1 MEPEFK
7 EGVYCFT
14 LNNAPPHGRHLVKQW
29 QIETI
34 RGSALIGRGVRP
46 MGASVCAETIVRRV
60 AAESRL
66 FLVGPALL
74 AISVSRRAGRRG
86 RTVGGRTFLFTN
98 LPPTSPPPHH
108 HHHRRRLRRSPC
120 VFVRWQ
126 SWWSSTSPPQK
137 PFAFWDALKS
147 GLSLRIRIRS
157 VSEDYQVLTDSFLK
171 GRQRC
176 WRLALM

>member
-1 MEPEFK
+1 MEPNFK

-14 LNNAPPHGRHLVKQW
+14 LKNAPPHGRHLVKQR

-74 AISVSRRAGRRG
+74 AISVSGRAGRRG

-98 LPPTSPPPHH
+98 LPPTSPPTSTTTAASAARPVYSSADNPGGVQHP
-108 HHHRRRLRRSPC
+108 RRRSL
-120 VFVRWQ
+120 
-126 SWWSSTSPPQK
+126 
-137 PFAFWDALKS
+137 FACWDALKS

-176 WRLALM
+176 WRLGLI

>member
-1 MEPEFK
+1 MVTSGPHHTWNTADD
-7 EGVYCFT
+7 CTMQDT
-14 LNNAPPHGRHLVKQW
+14 LYVFIQMIWSYWTQNYKCLNVLLTVDGNAPPHGRHLVKQR

-66 FLVGPALL
+66 FLVGPAWL
-74 AISVSRRAGRRG
+74 AISVSGRAGRRG

-98 LPPTSPPPHH
+98 LPPTSPPHQHH
-108 HHHRRRLRRSPC
+108 HRRLRRSPC

-126 SWWSSTSPPQK
+126 PWWSSTSPPQK
-137 PFAFWDALKS
+137 PF
-147 GLSLRIRIRS
+147 
-157 VSEDYQVLTDSFLK
+157 
-171 GRQRC
+171 
-176 WRLALM
+176 RLMGCT